1 MKPLFVVCSRRVY
14 RPEECPPD
22 VQEKA
27 CQRESEHVDSDF
39 LTDSLRECFSDEL
52 ESHGLRFK
60 GPRGPYWGLYSQGSG
75 VGVELVCDDVAKYCA
90 ARKITSEHVQALA
103 ESGHLSLTSRTA
115 WCNDCLTVAE
125 SEDTLR
131 GDDPPAWSELAQRIG
146 EDWTDYVRGLAQR
159 MHESVEADY
168 EYQTSW
174 PAVKES
180 AEANGYGFDPE
191 GRIVNI
197 SECEE
202 RDSE

>member
-1 MKPLFVVCSRRVY
+1 MKPLFVVTSRRVY
-14 RPEECPPD
+14 RPDECPPD

-39 LTDSLRECFSDEL
+39 LTDSLRECFLDEL

-60 GPRGPYWGLYSQGSG
+60 GPRGPYWSLYTQGSG
-75 VGVELVCDDVAKYCA
+75 VGVELVCEDLAKYCA

-103 ESGHLSLTSRTA
+103 ESGHLSLTTRTA
-115 WCNDCLTVAE
+115 RCNDFLTVAE
-125 SEDTLR
+125 FDDTLR
-131 GDDPPAWSELAQRIG
+131 DSDPKEWHELVENIG

-180 AEANGYGFDPE
+180 AEAMGHGFDAS
-191 GRIVNI
+191 GSIVDI